1 MSEIIM
7 RSARATASGTMRSP
21 PHAASG
27 TSGLVSSQL
36 RNSARLDGISPAAG
50 EISREISLAS
60 ARSRAISGSFSHP
73 TFSSDTRVSTPAN
86 SHQPSKLPMGRS
98 EEHTSELQSLMRISY
113 AVFCLKKQKNKYNY
127 HYNTC
132 TTENNTAS

>member
-1 MSEIIM
+1 
-7 RSARATASGTMRSP
+7 MRSP

-36 RNSARLDGISPAAG
+36 RSSARLDGISPVAG

-73 TFSSDTRVSTPAN
+73 KFSSDTRVSQQAH
-86 SHQPSKLPMGRS
+86 SHKPSKLHMGGS
-98 EEHTSELQSLMRISY
+98 ILTSITHRMIEYEYRDNQRI
-113 AVFCLKKQKNKYNY
+113 
-127 HYNTC
+127 HI
-132 TTENNTAS
+132 